1 MISNV
6 IHYKLFNLGSYLGIE
21 RVVQQIKIAAYG
33 NIIALP
39 GKAKI
44 IHYGVFVGRYLL

>member
-1 MISNV
+1 
-6 IHYKLFNLGSYLGIE
+6 LFNLGSYLGIK
-21 RVVQQIKIAAYG
+21 RVIKQVKISPYG